1 MLFRTTNGDLIT
13 ILRTNYVTD
22 AEYYKHIMKT
32 IDSVNTCEDK
42 AAHTVAHFSSLRA
55 IAKVVPLEP
64 QVQHSDTS

>member
-13 ILRTNYVTD
+13 IRRTNYVSD
-22 AEYYKHIMKT
+22 AEYYRYIMKT
-32 IDSVNTCEDK
+32 IDPDNTGQDK